1 MLLLTRGSQLS
12 RVNVTPSD
20 VKLEL
25 TNSQNIAIRFFS
37 PRFGSFYLKSKTFSV
52 TIFPQASNHSGVK
65 DNLVL
70 AIGLQITPHAF
81 LSLSLILIDIK
92 GHYFLL
98 IRYPTGYFIKLFTLL
113 SCLIER

>member
-1 MLLLTRGSQLS
+1 MLILTAECKCNSEWR
-12 RVNVTPSD
+12 
-20 VKLEL
+20 KLQL
-25 TNSQNIAIRFFS
+25 TNSLTANDTFILIKIWKFLPEVQA
-37 PRFGSFYLKSKTFSV
+37 FSV

-70 AIGLQITPHAF
+70 TIGLQITPHAF

-113 SCLIER
+113 S